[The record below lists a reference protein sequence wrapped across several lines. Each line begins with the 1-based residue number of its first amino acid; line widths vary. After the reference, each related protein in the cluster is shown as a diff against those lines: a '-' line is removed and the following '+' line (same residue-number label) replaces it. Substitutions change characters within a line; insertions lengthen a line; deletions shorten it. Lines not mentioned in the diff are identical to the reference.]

1 MFAERL
7 GEVHFSVCGLGP
19 TFSVSADLL
28 RTLEYI
34 KYTYKPITKI
44 YKMMPLGPPI
54 ADNTFDIPDVP
65 AVITVA
71 VAFEI
76 DPTTAS
82 SKSPTP

>member
-1 MFAERL
+1 M
-7 GEVHFSVCGLGP
+7 
-19 TFSVSADLL
+19 
-28 RTLEYI
+28 I
-34 KYTYKPITKI
+34 
-44 YKMMPLGPPI
+44 PLGPPI